1 MSAGWGAGR
10 PRCSQSRGLRARGA
24 EPGTVRAGAVAL
36 RPQSRRPA
44 GLVGT
49 RTGGRVPRVS
59 GLRGL
64 QRERGMRLGQREG
77 CPGFSLSR
85 SRVSA
90 SVPHPPPSPGPED
103 APSEGKSG
111 SRGVCVG
118 GGRSRPGDTERR
130 RHPCIEERA
139 AVLPALQTTLLFSLG
154 F

>member
-90 SVPHPPPSPGPED
+90 SVPHPPPPP
-103 APSEGKSG
+103 APRTRLQKG
-111 SRGVCVG
+111 SRGLGVCVCG